1 MRRVLRSRMAKLA
14 AARLGLRRFARG
26 AAAAAV
32 SRELAAAAAEYR
44 VRREMRHAF
53 RRWGVAHLLSWG
65 RGARFARSC
74 SLRRG
79 WGRLRGVVQA
89 VAARSSLP
97 MSRSPHLCINPLPL
111 NDPSP
116 SVQSP
121 RRAAQELR
129 VVADA
134 PQPHPPH
141 APPSASHSPVVP
153 PPRLPASS
161 SSSPSPL
168 PPPLVLVQ
176 SFPPR
181 EDGHRVAAVAAAAGD
196 SPKPSS
202 SAGPSLCRLCAG
214 QPSAGEGPLAE
225 RGALL
230 RLSQLLSRQRALAAE
245 APPVPVAAEAP
256 PVPVAVEAPPVP
268 VAVEAP
274 PVAAEAAAAAPPPA
288 TARRLW
294 RVTDPTCCASGA
306 QLPRPARRRPPRRD
320 CRGDLWAPRNPLL
333 EPWRAAAR
341 APCAGGGAA
350 ASVTRLTAASRW
362 GQPLW
367 PYHRQVR
374 QR

>member
-1 MRRVLRSRMAKLA
+1 
-14 AARLGLRRFARG
+14 
-26 AAAAAV
+26 
-32 SRELAAAAAEYR
+32 
-44 VRREMRHAF
+44 MRHAF

-79 WGRLRGVVQA
+79 WGRLRGVVQ
-89 VAARSSLP
+89 
-97 MSRSPHLCINPLPL
+97 
-111 NDPSP
+111 
-116 SVQSP
+116 SP

-141 APPSASHSPVVP
+141 APPSASHSVP

-161 SSSPSPL
+161 TSSPSPL

-256 PVPVAVEAPPVP
+256 PVPVAVEAPPV
-268 VAVEAP
+268 
-274 PVAAEAAAAAPPPA
+274 AAEAAAAPPPPVI
-288 TARRLW
+288 ARRLW

-341 APCAGGGAA
+341 ASCAGGGAA